1 LKGKIMTTYEIIEQ
15 EVETEMTKMGIDE
28 NNYPSRS
35 GYLKVSLISEKRNNK
50 ILQNRLTA
58 RIKELEIKLEELSK

>member
-1 LKGKIMTTYEIIEQ
+1 MTTYEIIEQ
-15 EVETEMTKMGIDE
+15 ELETEMEGMGIGE
-28 NNYPSRS
+28 NSYPERS

-58 RIKELEIKLEELSK
+58 RIKELEIKLLELNK